1 MRALCRP
8 RRRFFPAKTPI
19 LYVGCF
25 YVVARCAPT
34 EIAVRRHSR
43 AHGRAASARDW
54 KPGKGSAISSFA
66 RIEDNYASSGPGA
79 DAPPDVFVSLYA
91 QYEHIRHS
99 ALRTEVAMPI
109 LQAFG
114 PPPAGRRSRPAPAI
128 RPRQ

>member
-1 MRALCRP
+1 VKARRMRALCRP

-66 RIEDNYASSGPGA
+66 RI
-79 DAPPDVFVSLYA
+79 
-91 QYEHIRHS
+91 
-99 ALRTEVAMPI
+99 
-109 LQAFG
+109 
-114 PPPAGRRSRPAPAI
+114 
-128 RPRQ
+128 